1 MRWSDE
7 QRLAFGACGVGNQS
21 DAAFTNLLS
30 GSPVAIPVP
39 CRLILAELGA
49 SP

>member
-7 QRLAFGACGVGNQS
+7 QRLAFGACGMGHHFDN
-21 DAAFTNLLS
+21 AFARLLS